1 MAKLRRTHTAMKSYL
16 CTLSAFLQLPFAIQ
30 WRTFLVQLP
39 RYVPLSI
46 LHLTSPE
53 GPHPFVAALPSRDDA
68 YSIPIYVFVPP
79 SPASSP
85 DDDDDDDDDANYN
98 AGPRKLPVHLDFHGG
113 GFIMGSP
120 LEQAPFCAL
129 LSRTLGAVVISVSYR
144 LGPLHQFPAAIHDAE
159 DVLAAV
165 LDSDGATPGGRALR
179 AELQRHYSM
188 QQHAGR
194 QQEQQDGAAARSSIE
209 LDPAHLS
216 ISGFSA
222 GGNLALNLALS
233 VPTSDSP
240 PPSPPASPSPS
251 SSSSSSSSATAPD
264 VSAPWPSLLPF
275 PTAHPTLIPLLLFY
289 PSLDARLPHHQRP
302 LPPSMSQE
310 PRVPGLFSI
319 LGPTYLPQRFRAH
332 PRASPGLANPL
343 HALHRNVSIFLVL
356 PERDSL
362 AVQSQVWVGKM
373 REAGWSG
380 PVRKG
385 DGDEKGDVGG
395 ETEGK
400 GEGEGRRNGGLE
412 VWHAPGCRH
421 GWTQFPESW
430 LGKHEKAERRNVFA
444 RTVDFVRE
452 GWGG

>member
-1 MAKLRRTHTAMKSYL
+1 MAKLRRTHTAMNSYL
-16 CTLSAFLQLPFAIQ
+16 CTLSAFLRLPFAVQ

-53 GPHPFVAALPSRDDA
+53 GPHPFVAALPSRDDTH
-68 YSIPIYVFVPP
+68 SIPIYVFVPP

-85 DDDDDDDDDANYN
+85 NDDDDTNDD

-129 LSRTLGAVVISVSYR
+129 LSRTLGAVVVSVSYR

-165 LDSDGATPGGRALR
+165 LDSEGATPGGRALK
-179 AELQRHYSM
+179 AELQRHYSAL
-188 QQHAGR
+188 QQGGR
-194 QQEQQDGAAARSSIE
+194 QQDGAAAHSSIE

-233 VPTSDSP
+233 IPASA
-240 PPSPPASPSPS
+240 SPPASPSASPS
-251 SSSSSSSSATAPD
+251 SLSSSSSSSSAAAPD
-264 VSAPWPSLLPF
+264 VSPPWPSLLPF
-275 PTAHPTLIPLLLFY
+275 PTAHPTPIPLLLFY

-302 LPPSMSQE
+302 LPPCMSQE
-310 PRVPGLFSI
+310 PRVPGLFSV
-319 LGPTYLPQRFRAH
+319 LGPTYLPRRFRAH

-356 PERDSL
+356 PECDSL

-373 REAGWSG
+373 REAGWGG
-380 PVRKG
+380 PVRKADRDG
-385 DGDEKGDVGG
+385 DGDEKGETDG
-395 ETEGK
+395 EGE
-400 GEGEGRRNGGLE
+400 GEGEGRRNDGLE

-430 LGKHEKAERRNVFA
+430 LGKHEKVERRKVFA